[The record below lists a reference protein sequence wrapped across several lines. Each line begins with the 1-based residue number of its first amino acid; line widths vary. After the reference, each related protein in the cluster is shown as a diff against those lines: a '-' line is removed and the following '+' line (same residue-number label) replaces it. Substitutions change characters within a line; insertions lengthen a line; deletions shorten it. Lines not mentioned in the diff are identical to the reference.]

1 MAGVTIEIT
10 TVREYKDGM
19 LAPHLIG
26 TTGSLTEEEYQ
37 TLKDEGYA
45 YNDKIGKSGIESAFE
60 EELRGTDGTKVVETN
75 PDGTVN
81 SDTVTEQPVAG
92 NTVYTT
98 LDSNL
103 QKVANVSLANN
114 VQAAQRAGASTSTE
128 HDGEDCVAGA
138 AVVLNVKDFSIL
150 AASTYPSYDLTKYL
164 EDSNYYTS
172 LATDE
177 TNKPLVNRA
186 FDGNYVPGSV
196 FKPLVA
202 AAALQEGIIDTNTH
216 IECNHYYTFYAPSY
230 IPNLPRMAW

>member
-1 MAGVTIEIT
+1 M
-10 TVREYKDGM
+10 
-19 LAPHLIG
+19 
-26 TTGSLTEEEYQ
+26 
-37 TLKDEGYA
+37 
-45 YNDKIGKSGIESAFE
+45 
-60 EELRGTDGTKVVETN
+60 VETN

-150 AASTYPSYDLTKYL
+150 AASTYPSY
-164 EDSNYYTS
+164 E
-172 LATDE
+172 
-177 TNKPLVNRA
+177 
-186 FDGNYVPGSV
+186 FDQIFG
-196 FKPLVA
+196 
-202 AAALQEGIIDTNTH
+202 
-216 IECNHYYTFYAPSY
+216 
-230 IPNLPRMAW
+230 R